1 MDLQLKGLNA
11 LVTGGSRGIG
21 RAIVEA
27 LAAEG
32 CNVAFCARSESGVN
46 DTVTALQGA
55 GAEIFGR
62 AVDVGDGDG
71 MAGFVADSATQ
82 FGGLDIV
89 VINVSAMPGAAAD
102 RAAWEKSLEIDVMG
116 AFNAVDPA
124 MPYLEKSAAASIVA
138 ISSVSG
144 VENSADRISP
154 YCPVKA
160 ALIAYMSN
168 LSKVLG
174 RQGIRANTVS
184 PGTIYFE
191 GGVWNQVEQNAPQMY
206 QAALDRNPFGRMG
219 RPEEVARA
227 AVFLA
232 SPAAS
237 FISGTN
243 LIVDGAITNRIQF

>member
-1 MDLQLKGLNA
+1 MDLELKGLTA

-21 RAIVEA
+21 RAIVDL

-32 CNVAFCARSESGVN
+32 CKVAFCARSETGVR
-46 DTVTALQGA
+46 DALSVLEA
-55 GAEIFGR
+55 DGAEAYGR
-62 AVDVGDGDG
+62 AVDVGDADG
-71 MAGFVADSATQ
+71 MKAFVADSAAQ

-89 VINVSAMPGAAAD
+89 VINVSAMPGATVD
-102 RAAWEKSLEIDVMG
+102 RAAWQRSLEIDVMG

-124 MPYLEKSAAASIVA
+124 LPYLEKSDAAAIVA

-144 VENSADRISP
+144 VENSGPAVSP

-160 ALIAYMSN
+160 ALIAYMAN

-174 RQGIRANTVS
+174 AKGIRANTVS

-191 GGVWNQVEQNAPQMY
+191 GGVWHRAELHAPEAY
-206 QAALDRNPFGRMG
+206 QAAFNRNPFGRMG
-219 RPEEVARA
+219 RPQEVARA

-243 LIVDGAITNRIQF
+243 LIVDGALTNRIQF